1 MNNSLRKTYENI
13 IQMATQANCCDCLC
27 FFHHFV
33 DLLPAKS
40 PQASISQI
48 LGCTVVPWVS
58 CGSLIDAIW
67 ICVYQGD
74 F

>member
-1 MNNSLRKTYENI
+1 
-13 IQMATQANCCDCLC
+13 MATQANCCVTAYV
-27 FFHHFV
+27 FHHFV

-40 PQASISQI
+40 PQARTSQI
-48 LGCTVVPWVS
+48 LGFTVVPCVS
-58 CGSLIDAIW
+58 CDSLIDAIR

>member
-1 MNNSLRKTYENI
+1 
-13 IQMATQANCCDCLC
+13 MAKQANCCVTAYV
-27 FFHHFV
+27 FHHFV

-40 PQASISQI
+40 PQASTSQI

-67 ICVYQGD
+67 ICVYRGD